1 LQLQG
6 GASWRAWR
14 LLVVGKFQTF
24 KNSAA
29 RCSVAVLDF
38 HCFTRENCFIGSW
51 FYCLRIKMIRIYF

>member
-24 KNSAA
+24 KNSGA
-29 RCSVAVLDF
+29 RCSVAVPRLSLF
-38 HCFTRENCFIGSW
+38 HTRKLFYRFLVLLFEN
-51 FYCLRIKMIRIYF
+51 